1 MILIGSIHIQEE
13 YFPDG
18 TPKLLDIPIDEII
31 DEASFGGDS
40 PFTITWRFEDIA
52 EQILLYNLVSH
63 LRDTVLNPEIELFLP
78 YVPNARMDRVK
89 NDNEVFTLKYF
100 ARFIN
105 DLKFQRVVVL
115 DPHSDVSAALI
126 DRVCV
131 LTPEDYIARVITET
145 KPDIICFPDAG
156 SLKRYSDMFTN
167 MTYGGVNLI
176 PRVYCD
182 KIRDWKTGKLLGMCV
197 NHNIDIS
204 LEGKNVLIV
213 DDLCSRGGTFAM
225 CANELKKLG
234 VNEVNLWITHCE
246 NTIFSGVLLSE
257 NSPITKIYTTDSL
270 AHADHDKIY
279 TYRAEI
285 EL

>member
-1 MILIGSIHIQEE
+1 MISIGNIHIQEE

-18 TPKLLDIPIDEII
+18 TPKLLNIPLDEII
-31 DEASFGGDS
+31 EDAAFDDCNT
-40 PFTITWRFEDIA
+40 FTIIWKFEDIA
-52 EQILLYNLVSH
+52 EQILLYNIVSY
-63 LRDTVLNPEIELFLP
+63 LRDTVLSPEIELFLP

-89 NDNEVFTLKYF
+89 NETEGFTLKYF

-105 DLKFQRVVVL
+105 DLKFQRVIVL

-131 LTPEDYIARVITET
+131 LAPEAYVARVIDET

-167 MTYGGVNLI
+167 MVADGVNLI

-182 KIRDWKTGKLLGMCV
+182 KIRDWKTGHLLGMCV

-234 VNEVNLWITHCE
+234 VNEINLWVTHCE

-270 AHADHDKIY
+270 AHADHNKID
-279 TYRAEI
+279 TYRVGI